1 MIYRTNC
8 KLLCLCMLFIL
19 NHYGILCV
27 LIIQKKALFSSSP
40 SKFVMRCILIHIYI
54 SIQVDIW
61 EERKVFNPRGQTLKE
76 ELLGRNKNGKNISYK
91 LVKFITPCNDQKFV
105 AHLFFM
111 PALIAEVCVLFIDIF
126 RNNREICLQSSL

>member
-1 MIYRTNC
+1 
-8 KLLCLCMLFIL
+8 
-19 NHYGILCV
+19 
-27 LIIQKKALFSSSP
+27 
-40 SKFVMRCILIHIYI
+40 MRCILLHIYI

-91 LVKFITPCNDQKFV
+91 LVKFITPCNDYKFV